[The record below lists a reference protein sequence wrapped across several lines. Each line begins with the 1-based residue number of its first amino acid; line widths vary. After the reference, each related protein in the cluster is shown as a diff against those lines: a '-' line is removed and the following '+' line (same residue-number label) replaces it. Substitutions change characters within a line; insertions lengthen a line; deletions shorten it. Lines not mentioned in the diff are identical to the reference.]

1 VRSLETKA
9 VVLLLDLYFN
19 KRVADFKARLKVSS
33 IATKIQA
40 TCIAVRIRLH

>member
-9 VVLLLDLYFN
+9 VVLLLDLYLN
-19 KRVADFKARLKVSS
+19 KQVTDFEARLKASS

-40 TCIAVRIRLH
+40 ACIAVRI